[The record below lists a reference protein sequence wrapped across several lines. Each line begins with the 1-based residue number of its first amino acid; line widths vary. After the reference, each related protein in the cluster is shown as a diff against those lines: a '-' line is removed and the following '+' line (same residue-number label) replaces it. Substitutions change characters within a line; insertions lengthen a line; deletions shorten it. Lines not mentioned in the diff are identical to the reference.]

1 MQVGKRNGD
10 WDAEKIGGLAINWFA
25 VAQDADF
32 CGGAADVHRDY
43 IIETVGFCEVRAGV
57 NSQDR
62 AGFDGVNGSG
72 LGDSGDAAIDV
83 ADEKSAGVS
92 GGFAELVFGFEE
104 SGGERAVGIG
114 IDERGIGARAVFGG
128 FGNVAASEYRN
139 GAEEMIGVLLVND
152 AFDGNFAARIAMG
165 ILEADADAAH
175 AALEKFAS
183 SVHDFELAGRRA
195 EADHIVFEDQ
205 TIENATAEFGA

>member
-43 IIETVGFCEVRAGV
+43 IVETVGFCEVRAGV

-72 LGDSGDAAIDV
+72 LGDSGDAAINV

-114 IDERGIGARAVFGG
+114 IDERGIGAGAIFGG
-128 FGNVAASEYRN
+128 FGNVAASENRN
-139 GAEEMIGVLLVND
+139 GAEEMVGVLLVND
-152 AFDGNFAARIAMG
+152 ALDENFAARVAVG
-165 ILEADADAAH
+165 ILQADANATDAAFK
-175 AALEKFAS
+175 EFARG
-183 SVHDFELAGRRA
+183 VHDFEFVGGRA
-195 EADHIVFEDQ
+195 EADHVVL
-205 TIENATAEFGA
+205 